1 MLDQNLGTIQGSK
14 TGPLYFDIYSNDLNH
29 LFNAG
34 ECLLYADDVAL
45 TFVGDD
51 IVKLVQQVN
60 QRLDQILDWCRFNK
74 MSINATKSEYILVTN
89 KKIAFAP
96 AIFLGTNQIV
106 RKKSVKY
113 LGIYI
118 DDKLKFQ
125 DHLTFLKNKLAQ
137 L

>member
-1 MLDQNLGTIQGSK
+1 M
-14 TGPLYFDIYSNDLNH
+14 
-29 LFNAG
+29 
-34 ECLLYADDVAL
+34 
-45 TFVGDD
+45 
-51 IVKLVQQVN
+51 N

-74 MSINATKSEYILVTN
+74 MSINATKSEYILVIN
-89 KKIAFAP
+89 KKMASAP
-96 AIFLGTNQIV
+96 AIFLETNHII

-125 DHLTFLKNKLAQ
+125 DHLTFLENKLGQ